1 MTKSQLGNLNDGQA
15 VRKAVFE
22 MVFRLPERQ
31 GVIKKQ
37 RKKVGD
43 FDLNGGKGEGG
54 GELISTLVFFYG

>member
-54 GELISTLVFFYG
+54 GN